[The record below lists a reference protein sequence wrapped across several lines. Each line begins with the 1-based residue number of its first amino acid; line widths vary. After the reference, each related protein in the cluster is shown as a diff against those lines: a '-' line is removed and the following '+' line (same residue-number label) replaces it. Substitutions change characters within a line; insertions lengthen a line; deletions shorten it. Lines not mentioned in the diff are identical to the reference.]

1 MIYDSLR
8 EAVIGLPDDK
18 ILQLIEYAKFL
29 KQNIGKKVES
39 GAKKKIIRE
48 IGCMK
53 EGFISI
59 SSDFDDCIEGWETK
73 YKIFD
78 KRD

>member
-1 MIYDSLR
+1 MMYDSLR

-29 KQNIGKKVES
+29 KQSIEKKGESDGKK
-39 GAKKKIIRE
+39 KFKRE

-59 SSDFDDCIEGWETK
+59 SPDFDDCIEGWED
-73 YKIFD
+73 YV
-78 KRD
+78 